1 MAGQAWRR
9 RSARKITTIGCGGEC
24 SSGADD
30 GKELD
35 NRSPGTGYRTAVRR
49 MAGRELS
56 LYIRRAAS
64 RAGRRAFDRR
74 YPPHPAADVR
84 QRPAGCLCVTY
95 PASCRAHEGR
105 DAIVKQLAPLG
116 CIGMVIFIVLALV
129 GAPFAA
135 SGPPM
140 YEGTIMQLQLGS
152 TLWGI
157 TQCLREAGSTRIF
170 LDELHQAYLF
180 AWPVMDGWGFALS
193 GGTPELVSQMLK
205 SGGEFSHAR
214 KKGQF
219 MQTAKKVG
227 KWRKEKKNVGWTIV
241 PASAVPAHIKVIVA
255 GAATAQGL
263 YATFTT
269 FIVLPAGVTFDLL
282 EQYQQFE
289 GGGEIG

>member
-1 MAGQAWRR
+1 
-9 RSARKITTIGCGGEC
+9 
-24 SSGADD
+24 
-30 GKELD
+30 
-35 NRSPGTGYRTAVRR
+35 
-49 MAGRELS
+49 
-56 LYIRRAAS
+56 
-64 RAGRRAFDRR
+64 
-74 YPPHPAADVR
+74 
-84 QRPAGCLCVTY
+84 
-95 PASCRAHEGR
+95 
-105 DAIVKQLAPLG
+105 VKQLAPLG

-205 SGGEFSHAR
+205 SGGNFANAR
-214 KKGQF
+214 TMGQL
-219 MQTAKKVG
+219 MQAAK
-227 KWRKEKKNVGWTIV
+227 NMGWTIV